1 MPHHDISTSVSV
13 HGARTHNLR
22 DITFTFPRD
31 AMVVFTGI
39 SGSGKSSLAF
49 DTLYAEAQRRFM
61 ESIAPHARR
70 LIEQAS
76 TPDVDGI
83 DGLPPAVA
91 LQQSR
96 AGAQERST
104 VGSLTRISVT
114 LRLLFSRAG
123 IRPEGIPFLPA
134 ESFSPNNPLGA
145 CPACQG
151 MGMVHEVNADALVP
165 DGTLSIREGAIASWP
180 NGWQAKNLRSILDTL
195 GYDIDAPWNTLS
207 EQDKE
212 WILFTDEQPSV
223 PIFGCSGEY
232 HGWRNLSQ
240 TTCPYRS
247 EAYRTHTAFE
257 SGDLYR
263 FF

>member
-1 MPHHDISTSVSV
+1 MSSEKPSQSINAQPEDIRTGVTV

-22 DITFTFPRD
+22 DVSFTFPRD

-61 ESIAPHARR
+61 ESVAPHARR

-76 TPDVDGI
+76 APDVDGI

-123 IRPEGIPFLPA
+123 LHPADIPFLPA
-134 ESFSPNNPLGA
+134 EAFSPNNPQGA

-151 MGMVHEVNADALVP
+151 MGMVHEVKADALVP
-165 DGTLSIREGAIASWP
+165 DGSLSIREG
-180 NGWQAKNLRSILDTL
+180 Q
-195 GYDIDAPWNTLS
+195 
-207 EQDKE
+207 
-212 WILFTDEQPSV
+212 
-223 PIFGCSGEY
+223 
-232 HGWRNLSQ
+232 
-240 TTCPYRS
+240 
-247 EAYRTHTAFE
+247 
-257 SGDLYR
+257 
-263 FF
+263 

>member
-1 MPHHDISTSVSV
+1 MSSNKQQKASSTQHHDISTSVSV

-22 DITFTFPRD
+22 DISFTFPRD

-96 AGAQERST
+96 TGAQERST

-134 ESFSPNNPLGA
+134 ESFSPNTPQGA
-145 CPACQG
+145 CPVCQG
-151 MGMVHEVNADALVP
+151 MGMIHEVKADALVP
-165 DGTLSIREGAIASWP
+165 DGALSIREGAIASWP

-195 GYDIDAPWNTLS
+195 GYDIDAPWSTLS

-212 WILFTDEQPSV
+212 WILFTEEQPSV
-223 PIFGCSGEY
+223 PIFMGLNAEQ
-232 HGWRNLSQ
+232 RQ
-240 TTCPYRS
+240 
-247 EAYRTHTAFE
+247 EAIAAGTEPAYNGTYT
-257 SGDLYR
+257 
-263 FF
+263 

>member
-1 MPHHDISTSVSV
+1 MSSDKQQKASSTQHHDISTSVSV

-22 DITFTFPRD
+22 DISFTFPRD

-96 AGAQERST
+96 TGAQERST
-104 VGSLTRISVT
+104 CGRI
-114 LRLLFSRAG
+114 
-123 IRPEGIPFLPA
+123 
-134 ESFSPNNPLGA
+134 
-145 CPACQG
+145 
-151 MGMVHEVNADALVP
+151 
-165 DGTLSIREGAIASWP
+165 
-180 NGWQAKNLRSILDTL
+180 
-195 GYDIDAPWNTLS
+195 AP
-207 EQDKE
+207 
-212 WILFTDEQPSV
+212 
-223 PIFGCSGEY
+223 G
-232 HGWRNLSQ
+232 
-240 TTCPYRS
+240 
-247 EAYRTHTAFE
+247 
-257 SGDLYR
+257 
-263 FF
+263 